1 MYKEYLYEIF
11 LYVIVILKFVYIINT
26 FVYNIAKALKW
37 NTETI
42 DFLKEFKDNTFQV
55 IDLFMNAILIM
66 IFNPFQTKELLI
78 NREER
83 FLLFIFGILGFIHY
97 VIP

>member
-1 MYKEYLYEIF
+1 MYKEYVYEIF

-26 FVYNIAKALKW
+26 FIYNIAKLLKW
-37 NTETI
+37 NTDTI
-42 DFLKEFKDNTFQV
+42 DFLKEFKDNTFNV

-66 IFNPFQTKELLI
+66 IFNPFQSKVVI